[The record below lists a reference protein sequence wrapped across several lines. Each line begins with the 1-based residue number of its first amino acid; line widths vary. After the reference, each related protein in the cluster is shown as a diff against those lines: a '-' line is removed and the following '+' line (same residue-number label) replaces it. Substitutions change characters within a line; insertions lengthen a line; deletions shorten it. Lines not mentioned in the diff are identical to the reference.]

1 MRHNLKEVE
10 LMGEF
15 KPAPEGFYN
24 LRVVEC
30 ENKPTKAGDGTGL
43 NFKFQIE
50 DGDHAGKNVFDWINI
65 KNNSSTA
72 VKIGM
77 SAIKTI
83 RTHVELNPDDFDDK
97 NTQEYVGK
105 VVGAKL
111 VIEKYNGKEKNKV
124 LIYAKAIPVNSPTAP
139 QPRVSDKVPF

>member
-1 MRHNLKEVE
+1 MQHNLKEVE

-15 KPAPEGFYN
+15 KPVPAGFYN

-30 ENKPTKAGDGTGL
+30 EKKFTKAGTGAGL

-65 KNNSSTA
+65 DNPSRVA
-72 VKIGM
+72 VEIGM

-83 RTHVELNPDDFDDK
+83 RTHVELNPDGFDDE

-111 VIEKYNGKEKNKV
+111 AIDEYNGQEKNKV
-124 LIYAKAIPVNSPTAP
+124 SSYAKAIPVNSPTAP
-139 QPRVSDKVPF
+139 QPRVSDEVPF